1 MVSRLRGRSTG
12 PFESTSGV
20 APHVALASIP
30 AGADSPPPVIT
41 DAPELSAG
49 SLVRV
54 RQRTYLV
61 QDVERAPGTSAVVQL
76 ACVDDDAQ
84 GQRLDVIWDA
94 ETDARVLPPGRS
106 ALKPSV
112 VPDDPRTFA
121 AYLHA
126 LRWGCVTSTDPSLFQ
141 APLRAGIVPK
151 SYQLEPLRKALAL
164 PRVNLFIADDVGLGK
179 TIEAG
184 LVLQELLLR
193 QRVQRV
199 VVACPSSVVLQ
210 WRDELLQR
218 FGLSF
223 VVFDK
228 AYINARRRERGFGVN
243 AWTTHRHFIISH
255 ALLRDED
262 YLVGLR
268 LWLGDFAP
276 GSLLI
281 LDEAHAA
288 APSSESRY
296 AIDSQTT
303 RAVRDI
309 ARRFEHRLFLSAT
322 PHNGHSNSFSA
333 LLEILDPQRFTRGVA
348 VRAAA
353 LRPVMVRRLKGE
365 LRKHVG
371 SQIPERKTIQ
381 IDLKD
386 LPAATPELVLAE
398 KLAEYTEILER
409 RLSGSTNRTRA
420 AGKLVTIALQKRL
433 LSSIEA
439 FARTLAVHRRNA
451 ARAAHAPA
459 VETPDAR
466 SPDAPQGTLF
476 RDDTGEAED
485 DLTEEQ
491 TAELDEVGVARA
503 TKAGASVEDD
513 ARARTLLD
521 EMTTIAE
528 GARDLPD
535 AKIRAIVDWIRE
547 HQCPDLP
554 ALGAGARRSAAAR
567 WLPPVLL
574 PAPKESD
581 RQLFKGALLIFTEYA
596 HTKDYLVH
604 QLEAALAGSE
614 GAEGRVLTLHGGM
627 TEEDREQVK
636 QAFNDGRHPVRVLI
650 GTDAAR
656 EGVNLQAQCAD
667 LFHFDLPW
675 NPGRMEQR
683 NGRIDR
689 TLQPTDVV
697 RCHYFVYAQRPEDR
711 VLEALVK
718 KTTVIKEQLG
728 SLADVLE
735 KRLAGA
741 LDQGISRA
749 RAGALIAAITAP
761 DPETTG
767 ERAEAVREELEQA
780 RDGEIKAQLD
790 TLDRLQQK
798 AREHLDLRSE
808 SLRDVVDLG
817 LHLAGVPG
825 LSPRLGTG
833 AGEGTY
839 DVPAFDKIAGADAT
853 WRDILDVLRAPR
865 TRKMPEWEWRNQ
877 SPPRPV
883 SFEPSSSLAS
893 ETVQLH
899 LQHKLTQRALSQF
912 RSQAFGED
920 KLARVTVVLDPS
932 HSRKRVLALGRLSVY
947 GASASR
953 LHEEVLL
960 AASFWSE
967 GDGPDRLE
975 PFKTIEAEERALE
988 SLCAVLGRGDQGA
1001 VAPHVVEMLM
1011 KSAHRDEEALWEAVK
1026 RRAIGRTVFA
1036 EEKLQQRAK
1045 AEAVEMTR
1053 ILEAQRAAIGKELSK
1068 RKAAE
1073 EDALQL
1079 AMPWHAAEQEQKVQ
1093 YEADTRHIEKRRLA
1107 LEKEIETEPQRI
1119 RDLYQVKHYRL
1130 ERVGLVYLWP
1140 TTS

>member
-1 MVSRLRGRSTG
+1 V
-12 PFESTSGV
+12 
-20 APHVALASIP
+20 IP
-30 AGADSPPPVIT
+30 S
-41 DAPELSAG
+41 APELSAG
-49 SLVRV
+49 SLVSV

-61 QDVERAPGTSAVVQL
+61 QDVKKAEGASAVVQL

-106 ALKPSV
+106 ALKSTLA
-112 VPDDPRTFA
+112 PDDPCTFA

-199 VVACPSSVVLQ
+199 VVASPSSVVLQ
-210 WRDELLQR
+210 WRDEFLQR
-218 FGLSF
+218 FGLGF
-223 VVFDK
+223 VVFDR

-268 LWLGDFAP
+268 EWLGEFAP
-276 GSLLI
+276 GTLLI

-303 RAVRDI
+303 RAVRDV

-353 LRPVMVRRLKGE
+353 LRPVMGRRLKGE

-371 SQIPERKTIQ
+371 SQIPERRTIQ

-386 LPAATPELVLAE
+386 LPVDTPELVLAE
-398 KLAEYTEILER
+398 KLAEYAEILER
-409 RLSGSTNRTRA
+409 RLAGSTNRARA

-439 FARTLAVHRRNA
+439 FARTLAVHRRPSPQRRQGRPRR
-451 ARAAHAPA
+451 ARGPA
-459 VETPDAR
+459 RE
-466 SPDAPQGTLF
+466 APQITLF
-476 RDDTGEAED
+476 RDDGGEVDD

-491 TAELDEVGVARA
+491 AAELDEVGVAR
-503 TKAGASVEDD
+503 TTRAGASAEDD
-513 ARARTLLD
+513 ARARALLD
-521 EMTTIAE
+521 EMTVIAE

-535 AKIRAIVDWIRE
+535 AKVRAIVDWIRE
-547 HQCPDLP
+547 HQCPGLP
-554 ALGAGARRSAAAR
+554 ALGTGARRGASAK
-567 WLPPVLL
+567 WLPPVLR

-604 QLEAALAGSE
+604 QLAAALAGSE

-627 TEEDREQVK
+627 AEEDREQVK
-636 QAFNDGRHPVRVLI
+636 QAFNDGKHPVRVLI

-656 EGVNLQAQCAD
+656 ERVNLQAQCAD

-689 TLQPTDVV
+689 TLQPADVV

-718 KTTVIKEQLG
+718 KTAVIKEQLG
-728 SLADVLE
+728 SLADVIE

-741 LDQGISRA
+741 LDHGISRG
-749 RAGALIAAITAP
+749 RAGALIAALNAP

-767 ERAEAVREELEQA
+767 ERSSSPCPGTRPSRSRRPSTRPTPGTSRSGAWPSKKRSRPSRSASAISTRSSTAAWSGWASCTSGRRPREPHGPQRKASYRVDRHGAA
-780 RDGEIKAQLD
+780 RGARRHVGHAQGG
-790 TLDRLQQK
+790 RGQ
-798 AREHLDLRSE
+798 H
-808 SLRDVVDLG
+808 
-817 LHLAGVPG
+817 HLAGHRAARG
-825 LSPRLGTG
+825 LAGAGGQGPRRHRSPALLRGDPRLVGR
-833 AGEGTY
+833 
-839 DVPAFDKIAGADAT
+839 VPRLRPRAA
-853 WRDILDVLRAPR
+853 REPPRHHRRERAPR
-865 TRKMPEWEWRNQ
+865 PEVRGEVRRRRRRV
-877 SPPRPV
+877 RPARA
-883 SFEPSSSLAS
+883 SS
-893 ETVQLH
+893 
-899 LQHKLTQRALSQF
+899 R
-912 RSQAFGED
+912 
-920 KLARVTVVLDPS
+920 
-932 HSRKRVLALGRLSVY
+932 
-947 GASASR
+947 
-953 LHEEVLL
+953 
-960 AASFWSE
+960 
-967 GDGPDRLE
+967 
-975 PFKTIEAEERALE
+975 
-988 SLCAVLGRGDQGA
+988 C
-1001 VAPHVVEMLM
+1001 
-1011 KSAHRDEEALWEAVK
+1011 
-1026 RRAIGRTVFA
+1026 
-1036 EEKLQQRAK
+1036 
-1045 AEAVEMTR
+1045 
-1053 ILEAQRAAIGKELSK
+1053 
-1068 RKAAE
+1068 
-1073 EDALQL
+1073 
-1079 AMPWHAAEQEQKVQ
+1079 
-1093 YEADTRHIEKRRLA
+1093 
-1107 LEKEIETEPQRI
+1107 
-1119 RDLYQVKHYRL
+1119 
-1130 ERVGLVYLWP
+1130 
-1140 TTS
+1140 

>member
-1 MVSRLRGRSTG
+1 
-12 PFESTSGV
+12 
-20 APHVALASIP
+20 
-30 AGADSPPPVIT
+30 VIT
-41 DAPELSAG
+41 SAPDLSAG

-61 QDVERAPGTSAVVQL
+61 QDVRTAPGTSAIVQL

-94 ETDARVLPPGRS
+94 ETDARIIPPGRS
-106 ALKPSV
+106 ALKPGIE
-112 VPDDPRTFA
+112 PDDPRTFA

-199 VVACPSSVVLQ
+199 VVGCPSSVVLQ

-228 AYINARRRERGFGVN
+228 AYINARRRERGFGIN

-268 LWLGDFAP
+268 EWLGDFAP

-309 ARRFEHRLFLSAT
+309 AKRFEHRLFLSAT

-333 LLEILDPQRFTRGVA
+333 LLEILDPQRFTRGVS

-353 LRPVMVRRLKGE
+353 LKPVMVRRLKGE

-381 IDLKD
+381 IDLQD
-386 LPAATPELVLAE
+386 LPADTPELVLAE
-398 KLAEYTEILER
+398 KLAEYTQILER
-409 RLSGSTNRTRA
+409 RLSGASNRTRA

-439 FARTLAVHRRNA
+439 FARTLAVHRKERPSPP
-451 ARAAHAPA
+451 APL
-459 VETPDAR
+459 PR
-466 SPDAPQGTLF
+466 
-476 RDDTGEAED
+476 TGEGSQIEISPSLVLGRGGQGVRVHDHDAD
-485 DLTEEQ
+485 AGDLTEQEI
-491 TAELDEVGVARA
+491 AELDEVGIARA
-503 TKAGASVEDD
+503 TKAGASAEED
-513 ARARTLLD
+513 ARARKLLD
-521 EMTTIAE
+521 EMTSIAE

-535 AKIRAIVDWIRE
+535 AKIRALVDWIRQN
-547 HQCPDLP
+547 QCPDLP
-554 ALGAGARRSAAAR
+554 TLDAKRRGSPR
-567 WLPPVLL
+567 WLPPRLL
-574 PAPKESD
+574 SAAREED
-581 RQLFKGALLIFTEYA
+581 RQLFKGAVLIFTEYA

-614 GAEGRVLTLHGGM
+614 GAADRILTLHGGM
-627 TEEDREQVK
+627 EEEDRERVK
-636 QAFNDGRHPVRVLI
+636 QAFNDAKHPVRILI

-689 TLQPTDVV
+689 TLQPADLV

-718 KTTVIKEQLG
+718 KTAVIQEQLG
-728 SLADVLE
+728 SLADVIE
-735 KRLAGA
+735 QRLARTLA
-741 LDQGISRA
+741 QGISRA
-749 RAGALIAAITAP
+749 HAGELIAAITAP
-761 DPETTG
+761 DEETAG
-767 ERAEAVREELEQA
+767 DRAEAVREELEQA

-798 AREHLDLRSE
+798 AREHLDLRAD
-808 SLRDVVDLG
+808 SLRDVVNLG

-825 LSPRLGTG
+825 LAERPEPE
-833 AGEGTY
+833 AGTY
-839 DVPAFDKIAGADAT
+839 DVPAFDKLAGADAT

-865 TRKMPEWEWRNQ
+865 TRKMPEWEWRTK

-883 SFEPSSSLAS
+883 SFEPSTTLAS

-899 LQHKLTQRALSQF
+899 LQHKLTQRALAQF

-932 HSRKRVLALGRLSVY
+932 HSRKRVLALARLSVY
-947 GASASR
+947 GRFASR
-953 LHEEVLL
+953 LHEEVLIT
-960 AASFWSE
+960 ASYWAE
-967 GDGPDRLE
+967 GDAPDRLE
-975 PFKTIEAEERALE
+975 PFKTTEAEEKALE
-988 SLCAVLGRGDQGA
+988 SLCAVLGRGDQAA
-1001 VAPHVVEMLM
+1001 VAPHVVKMLM
-1011 KSAHRDEEALWEAVK
+1011 ASAQRDEDALWEAVK
-1026 RRAIGRTVFA
+1026 RRAIGRTIYA
-1036 EEKLQQRAK
+1036 EEKLTQRASL
-1045 AEAVEMTR
+1045 EAAEMTR
-1053 ILEAQRAAIGKELSK
+1053 ILEAQRGAIAKELSK
-1068 RKAAE
+1068 RKAAR

-1079 AMPWHAAEQEQKVQ
+1079 TMPWLPVEHEQKAQ
-1093 YEADTRHIEKRRLA
+1093 YDADTRHIEKRRVA
-1107 LEKEIETEPQRI
+1107 LELELETEPQRI

-1130 ERVGLVYLWP
+1130 EHINLVYLWP